1 MQPAGA
7 VQVGRVCPVSPSH
20 REAAMASTL
29 KMFDNGTPE
38 VSDPLSGFASIVR
51 SIWQGVVC
59 LAVELAGCQG
69 RFPQLPDHGG
79 V

>member
-1 MQPAGA
+1 
-7 VQVGRVCPVSPSH
+7 
-20 REAAMASTL
+20 MASTL

-59 LAVELAGCQG
+59 LAVELAGCSG
-69 RFPQLPDHGG
+69 RFPQLVGDGRSSIGAIPKLLCAHS
-79 V
+79 